1 MKKNIIFIALLL
13 SFVSFSFAR
22 AGQNVEF
29 GMSIGSQGLKGFYL
43 AVGDYFSVPQQQI
56 IIVKENNIPDEEMP
70 VVFFIAQQA
79 NVPVMTI
86 INMRLSGKSWTSIT
100 LNLGL
105 SPAIF
110 YVPVTT
116 VVVTGTPYG
125 HAYGYYKNKPRKMW
139 NKIVLDDDDVVN
151 LVNLKFVSQHYGY
164 PPEQVIKMR
173 EKGKK
178 FVVINTEVEQKV
190 KMKKEVKKNK
200 GNNGDKTNM
209 MMFKMDKGNKWG
221 NSNKSKG
228 HGKGKGKGK
237 EE

>member
-1 MKKNIIFIALLL
+1 MKKNIIFIALL
-13 SFVSFSFAR
+13 VSFISLSSAR
-22 AGQNVEF
+22 SDQNVEF

-56 IIVKENNIPDEEMP
+56 IIVKQNNIPDEEMP

-79 NVPVMTI
+79 NVPVMTVV
-86 INMRLSGKSWTSIT
+86 NLRLSGKSWTSIT
-100 LNLGL
+100 VSLGL

-116 VVVTGTPYG
+116 VVVAGPPYG
-125 HAYGYYKNKPRKMW
+125 HAYGYYRNKPRKLW

-151 LVNLKFVSQHYGY
+151 LVNLKFVSEHYGY
-164 PPEQVIKMR
+164 PPEQVIRMR
-173 EKGKK
+173 AKGKK
-178 FVVINTEVEQKV
+178 FAAINAEMEQKV

-200 GNNGDKTNM
+200 GNKGDETNM

-221 NSNKSKG
+221 NNNKGKG
-228 HGKGKGKGK
+228 HGKGKEKEK